1 VPMLEIHAPVHKI
14 RKSRYWKALKTLV
27 SNRDS
32 DQGSGRSR
40 WIKCK
45 MFPSPSLKNTSRLP

>member
-1 VPMLEIHAPVHKI
+1 MLEMHAPVHMML
-14 RKSRYWKALKTLV
+14 KSRYWNALKTLV

-45 MFPSPSLKNTSRLP
+45 MFPSPSLKKTSRLP